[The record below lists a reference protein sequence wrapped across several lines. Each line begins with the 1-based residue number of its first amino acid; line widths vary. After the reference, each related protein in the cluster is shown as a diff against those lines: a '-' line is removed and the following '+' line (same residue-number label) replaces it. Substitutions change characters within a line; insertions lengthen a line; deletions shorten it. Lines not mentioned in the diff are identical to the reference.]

1 MKTSFLAVLL
11 LVLLAGLMLASLL
24 SGPVD
29 IDPGTVLRA
38 LVAPGTLPP
47 DAQATILVTRE
58 VRLPRTLLAAL
69 TGAALGLAGAAVQGY
84 LRNPLAEPGV
94 LGTSSSAALG
104 AVVAMQSGLAIAMPW
119 LMPVGALTAAALSV
133 VFVLAMA
140 GPRGSGL
147 TLILSG
153 IALSSIAAA
162 LTSVILT
169 MSPNPFAAMEA
180 LFWLM
185 GSLTDRSM
193 DHVFMTAPFVL
204 LGMLILRGIGRDL
217 DALTLGEDAA
227 RALGVDIS
235 RLKLRLVFGCAAL
248 VGSVT
253 AVAGAVGFVG
263 LVVPHMLRPLVRGLP
278 SALLPLSSL
287 GGAVLVVAAD
297 LAIRLVTPGQELK
310 LGVLTALIGAPLFLH
325 LVWKSRREAL

>member
-1 MKTSFLAVLL
+1 MTGRITAGL
-11 LVLLAGLMLASLL
+11 LVLLLAALMLVSLL

-29 IDPGTVLRA
+29 IAPDTVLRA
-38 LVAPGTLPP
+38 LFAPSTLPA

-58 VRLPRTLLAAL
+58 VRLPRTLLAVM
-69 TGAALGLAGAAVQGY
+69 TGGALGLAGAAVQGY

-104 AVVAMQSGLAIAMPW
+104 AVIAMQSGLAVSLPW
-119 LMPVGALTAAALSV
+119 MMPVGALGAAALSV
-133 VFVLAMA
+133 LFVLALA
-140 GPRGSGL
+140 GPRGTGL
-147 TLILSG
+147 TLILAG
-153 IALSSIAAA
+153 IALSAIAAA
-162 LTSVILT
+162 MTSVILT

-193 DHVFMTAPFVL
+193 DHVWMTLPFL
-204 LGMLILRGIGRDL
+204 LIGLLILRGIGRDL

-227 RALGVDIS
+227 RALGVEIW

-253 AVAGAVGFVG
+253 AVAGSVGFVG
-263 LVVPHMLRPLVRGLP
+263 LVVPHLLRPLVRGLP
-278 SALLPLSSL
+278 SALLPLSAL
-287 GGAVLVVAAD
+287 GGAVLVLAAD
-297 LAIRLVTPGQELK
+297 LTIRIVTPGQELK
-310 LGVLTALIGAPLFLH
+310 LGVLTALLGAPLFLH